1 LNRFPCSPL
10 SPETWP
16 FALEELPYNAC
27 LVGGAVRDALL
38 DRRSD
43 RLDLDFILPD
53 RAIDIAR
60 AVSVCHAAGFVVLD
74 QAREIA
80 RVVFPSATVD
90 FALQEGCSLEAD
102 LQRRDFTV
110 NAIAYDPRTS
120 TFIDPLDGRADLKR
134 KHLRMIS
141 AENLYDDPL
150 RLLRAYRQA
159 AQLGF
164 EIDHDTRAAIRR
176 LAPELSRVAAERI
189 CAELGYVL
197 ASPGGTVWLGRAIAD
212 GLLQIH
218 LPSAT
223 PDRVAHLTAIDQAVA
238 VIQDRDPDLYT
249 TITTPLRPT
258 ITTTLI
264 AIAKLTAIVSE
275 DRERAEQEL
284 KALKFSKLEWRSILD
299 LQAALDPMSDTAT
312 VRSRSVRDLFFW
324 FKGLGETFPA
334 WCVAAIASGVEWEA
348 IAGLLT
354 MYRTP
359 GHPIAHPLP
368 FVDGKTL
375 VAALDLPRGPIVGE
389 LLTELAI
396 ARAEGKV
403 STEAEA
409 IQLAPEF
416 MQRR

>member
-1 LNRFPCSPL
+1 
-10 SPETWP
+10 
-16 FALEELPYNAC
+16 
-27 LVGGAVRDALL
+27 
-38 DRRSD
+38 
-43 RLDLDFILPD
+43 
-53 RAIDIAR
+53 
-60 AVSVCHAAGFVVLD
+60 
-74 QAREIA
+74 
-80 RVVFPSATVD
+80 
-90 FALQEGCSLEAD
+90 
-102 LQRRDFTV
+102 
-110 NAIAYDPRTS
+110 
-120 TFIDPLDGRADLKR
+120 
-134 KHLRMIS
+134 
-141 AENLYDDPL
+141 
-150 RLLRAYRQA
+150 
-159 AQLGF
+159 
-164 EIDHDTRAAIRR
+164 
-176 LAPELSRVAAERI
+176 
-189 CAELGYVL
+189 L

-238 VIQDRDPDLYT
+238 VIQDRDPALYT

-264 AIAKLTAIVSE
+264 AIAKLTAIISE
-275 DRERAEQEL
+275 DREQAEQEL

-359 GHPIAHPLP
+359 EHPIAHPLP